1 MGQRYNGGE
10 CREEKQQDSCHSNDS
25 CHSGDSYSQANY
37 NVQFGGE
44 NANAQQNAGLIG
56 VQLLSGDN
64 VNIL

>member
-1 MGQRYNGGE
+1 MGQRYNGGGE
-10 CREEKQQDSCHSNDS
+10 CKQQHQDYCHSSDQGHDS
-25 CHSGDSYSQANY
+25 SYSQANY

-44 NANAQQNAGLIG
+44 NARAQQNAGLIG

>member
-1 MGQRYNGGE
+1 MGQRYNGGGE
-10 CREEKQQDSCHSNDS
+10 CKQQHDYCHSSDSCHDS
-25 CHSGDSYSQANY
+25 SYSQANY

-44 NANAQQNAGLIG
+44 NASAQQNAGLIG